1 MPNPPTTPPTP
12 TTSTNHPIAHWRCC
26 LCHHTEHNAITRDLS
41 HPASTTPSFHP
52 ARCALCAQ
60 PPCARCLVARPAP
73 RWDAASRTYT
83 SPSRLLEW
91 NPARR
96 DAWGFVCMH
105 CGVPTLVSRA
115 RRFAHAAARTAW
127 SRPTTTRDDE
137 CVVVLGPG
145 ATVSAEVAAGMVA
158 AAQGGRPYEGVEM
171 EFLPFQRRRTVG
183 VGEMLGLVARCG
195 NEACGQ
201 PMCDESLEF
210 YVPVDGDG
218 EDEEEV
224 SRWEMADWICAA
236 AEGTARWVSVAKLK
250 RVAKGAL
257 GLGVIYYVLC

>member
-1 MPNPPTTPPTP
+1 MPTTTP
-12 TTSTNHPIAHWRCC
+12 QPIAHWRCC

-41 HPASTTPSFHP
+41 RPAHTTTTGPPFHP

-60 PPCARCLVARPAP
+60 PPCARCLIARPAP
-73 RWDAASRTYT
+73 RWDASSHTYT
-83 SPSRLLEW
+83 SPSCLIEW

-127 SRPTTTRDDE
+127 SRPSRGHDDGDDDG
-137 CVVVLGPG
+137 CMMVLGPG
-145 ATVSAEVAAGMVA
+145 ATVSEEVAAGMVA
-158 AAQGGRPYEGVEM
+158 RGGRGDDGRPYEGFEM
-171 EFLPFQRRRTVG
+171 EFLPFQRRRKVG

-210 YVPVDGDG
+210 YVPVDDG
-218 EDEEEV
+218 EDEEV
-224 SRWEMADWICAA
+224 SRWELADWICSA
-236 AEGTARWVSVAKLK
+236 AEGTARWVDVAKLK

-257 GLGVIYYVLC
+257 GLGVIYYVLL